1 MNMEDKDKIEKI
13 LIRLSDKLK
22 EPQNKDLLEVFLNQL
37 SPLLSTGEKRLDSI
51 YELCIEKIIRE
62 QAKAFYNNFPIE
74 EIRPTLVN
82 DYIRMERARRRDD
95 FEEFC
100 MAVYQQIEC
109 MVNKIGNDPDLNE
122 IAKNLF
128 PYPAY
133 SLDGSLTHRNDNSTW
148 LVKDM
153 VFGKGDYQKHKQ
165 SVASQFAMDKFKC
178 ILYFVCYKSSPLYSD
193 YIPFNTITSDV
204 EDIYNYRNKNH
215 RGNPPTDKQKE
226 IYNRI
231 DPIQSFYYL
240 KTIGLLAQ
248 IVEMIQKGYPISD
261 ELKEY
266 ANSLEKKELK
276 PQVNIKAEANTK
288 IIEGKVTGV
297 IVKKKS
303 KSFEVKIDGKTYVVK
318 RAIQEGIDINDKIE
332 IDGYE
337 IVIGNNISINKY
349 SKV

>member
-1 MNMEDKDKIEKI
+1 MEDKDKIEKI

-148 LVKDM
+148 LV
-153 VFGKGDYQKHKQ
+153 
-165 SVASQFAMDKFKC
+165 
-178 ILYFVCYKSSPLYSD
+178 
-193 YIPFNTITSDV
+193 
-204 EDIYNYRNKNH
+204 
-215 RGNPPTDKQKE
+215 
-226 IYNRI
+226 
-231 DPIQSFYYL
+231 
-240 KTIGLLAQ
+240 
-248 IVEMIQKGYPISD
+248 
-261 ELKEY
+261 
-266 ANSLEKKELK
+266 
-276 PQVNIKAEANTK
+276 
-288 IIEGKVTGV
+288 
-297 IVKKKS
+297 
-303 KSFEVKIDGKTYVVK
+303 
-318 RAIQEGIDINDKIE
+318 
-332 IDGYE
+332 
-337 IVIGNNISINKY
+337 
-349 SKV
+349 

>member
-1 MNMEDKDKIEKI
+1 M
-13 LIRLSDKLK
+13 
-22 EPQNKDLLEVFLNQL
+22 
-37 SPLLSTGEKRLDSI
+37 
-51 YELCIEKIIRE
+51 
-62 QAKAFYNNFPIE
+62 
-74 EIRPTLVN
+74 
-82 DYIRMERARRRDD
+82 
-95 FEEFC
+95 
-100 MAVYQQIEC
+100 
-109 MVNKIGNDPDLNE
+109 
-122 IAKNLF
+122 
-128 PYPAY
+128 
-133 SLDGSLTHRNDNSTW
+133 
-148 LVKDM
+148 
-153 VFGKGDYQKHKQ
+153 
-165 SVASQFAMDKFKC
+165 
-178 ILYFVCYKSSPLYSD
+178 
-193 YIPFNTITSDV
+193 
-204 EDIYNYRNKNH
+204 
-215 RGNPPTDKQKE
+215 
-226 IYNRI
+226 
-231 DPIQSFYYL
+231 
-240 KTIGLLAQ
+240 LAQ